1 MQIYKYTKPNL
12 FHQIIADLS
21 STSCLIWSSYNVK
34 NVSYVLKFAVK
45 FMIMMIILYLSPRGK
60 FVFGTLLK
68 LRNKI
73 TYSSHVIHAKIQN
86 GEYNTSWLKIN
97 VKLLKQKA
105 VKYFYLVIGQPL
117 SFALRIESMQEG
129 RNKQAF

>member
-1 MQIYKYTKPNL
+1 MSFT
-12 FHQIIADLS
+12 
-21 STSCLIWSSYNVK
+21 
-34 NVSYVLKFAVK
+34 LKFKMV
-45 FMIMMIILYLSPRGK
+45 
-60 FVFGTLLK
+60 
-68 LRNKI
+68 NI
-73 TYSSHVIHAKIQN
+73 THHD
-86 GEYNTSWLKIN
+86 EIN